1 MRKTGVVVAL
11 CAAALLLGQ
20 AVVALQGQ
28 ALGFRNLE
36 QQVVDRTLP
45 NGLRVLILPRAGAPV
60 VSMVTYADVGGVD
73 ENQNLTGL
81 AHIFEHMAFKGTKTI
96 GTKDLARE
104 MEALQ
109 KEDQAF
115 LALRAERLRRPK
127 PDPAR
132 LKELESAF
140 AAAKEEAAKFV
151 DVGRFGEL
159 LEQEGAQ
166 GLNAYTSLDQTV
178 YIYSLPSN
186 KLELWA
192 ALESDRFT
200 NPILREFYKEK
211 DVIMEERRMGESTPT
226 RRLLEDFCA
235 LAYKAHMYRSLV
247 IGHMSDLQGISR
259 DDAAAWFKRYYGA
272 RNLTAVIVGD
282 VDPVAAWPMLEKW
295 LGQIPPGEKPGPV
308 ATEEPSQRGE
318 KRLVIEDPSQPMLV
332 IGYHRVAASDP
343 DAAAFDALSSVLSG
357 GPSSRLF
364 RSLVKEKQLALNAQ
378 TMAALGEKYPG
389 LFVFI
394 AMPNR
399 GRTNA
404 ECEAAIDAEIERLKT
419 APVSAEELAGVKA
432 QAKST
437 LINRLS
443 DNLNLATELAQAQNI
458 KGDWRLLFRELDD
471 IDRVTP
477 ADIQR
482 IAQRTFVKSNRTVA
496 VIETVPPAK

>member
-1 MRKTGVVVAL
+1 MRKTAIGVAL
-11 CAAALLLGQ
+11 CAAALIVAQAAAAQGPGQ
-20 AVVALQGQ
+20 
-28 ALGFRNLE
+28 GFRSLE
-36 QQVVDRTLP
+36 QQVVERTLP
-45 NGLRVLILPRAGAPV
+45 NGLHVLILPRAGAPV

-73 ENQNLTGL
+73 ENQNRTGL
-81 AHIFEHMAFKGTKTI
+81 AHIFEHMAFKGTKTV

-104 MEALQ
+104 MEALK
-109 KEDQAF
+109 KEDEAF

-127 PDPAR
+127 PDAAR
-132 LKELESAF
+132 LKELEAVF
-140 AAAKEEAAKFV
+140 AAAKEEAAKVV
-151 DVGRFGEL
+151 DVGRFGQI

-200 NPILREFYKEK
+200 NPVLREFYKEK
-211 DVIMEERRMGESTPT
+211 DVIMEERRMGMSTPS
-226 RRLLEDFCA
+226 RRLLEDFFA
-235 LAYKAHMYRSLV
+235 VAYKAHMYRSLV

-282 VDPVAAWPMLEKW
+282 VDPAAAWPMLEKW

-308 ATEEPSQRGE
+308 TTEEPPQLGE
-318 KRLVIEDPSQPMLV
+318 KRLVMEDASQPMMFV
-332 IGYHRVAASDP
+332 GYHRPSAADP
-343 DAAAFDALSSVLSG
+343 DAAAYNALSTVLSG
-357 GPSSRLF
+357 GPSSRLY

-378 TMAALGEKYPG
+378 TVAALGEKYPG
-389 LFVFI
+389 LFIFM
-394 AMPNR
+394 ATPNR
-399 GRTNA
+399 GRSNA
-404 ECEAAIDAEIERLKT
+404 ECEAAIDAEIERLKNE
-419 APVSAEELAGVKA
+419 PVSAEELAGVKA
-432 QAKST
+432 KARSG

-443 DNLNLATELAQAQNI
+443 DNLNLAVELASTQNV

-482 IAQRTFVKSNRTVA
+482 IAQKTFVKSNRTVA
-496 VIETVPPAK
+496 AIETVRPAK